1 MQSACERVWLGL
13 AIIRFKESENAEGNP
28 DVERYMVH
36 GHLELRLCAMHLRSA
51 TEPTGHLSRGCMAG
65 QTRNHLGNQ
74 AQLRVLVDSGFTGIH
89 FRASATRCSGGELG
103 SDRPRIRMIGRSLP
117 KALITAWAPIFH
129 PGFSKLMP
137 PGSGAKRGRIPMPI
151 PLPNPSEVARIL
163 GVSESKDRLSNI
175 SSEGAPNHSKVREAY
190 NFGSSG
196 FVVGKHRPVPGHD
209 AQACRS
215 ERAHSFIAERFSERP
230 GAVKAALGAAKRS
243 LDGEDR
249 SGTIPRQGMVR
260 WTVVF
265 APISFTHYK
274 PGIPIIL
281 AMASPVHGSGA
292 RQAPDAHRFVGSRI
306 QWLARFYRRLCSW
319 IVIIRRG
326 LEQNA
331 TADRWKYSMR

>member
-1 MQSACERVWLGL
+1 MQSARERVWLGL
-13 AIIRFKESENAEGNP
+13 SIIRFKGSENAEGNP

-103 SDRPRIRMIGRSLP
+103 SDRPRIRMLGRSLP

-175 SSEGAPNHSKVREAY
+175 SSEGAPITRRY
-190 NFGSSG
+190 
-196 FVVGKHRPVPGHD
+196 
-209 AQACRS
+209 
-215 ERAHSFIAERFSERP
+215 ERH
-230 GAVKAALGAAKRS
+230 
-243 LDGEDR
+243 
-249 SGTIPRQGMVR
+249 
-260 WTVVF
+260 
-265 APISFTHYK
+265 
-274 PGIPIIL
+274 IIL

-292 RQAPDAHRFVGSRI
+292 RQAPDAHRFVGARI